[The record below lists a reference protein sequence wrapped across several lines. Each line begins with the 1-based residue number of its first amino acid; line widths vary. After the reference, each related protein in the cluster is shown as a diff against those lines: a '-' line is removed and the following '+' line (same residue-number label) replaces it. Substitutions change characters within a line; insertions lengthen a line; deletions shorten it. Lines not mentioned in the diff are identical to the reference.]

1 MGVGSKIKR
10 KAIFLDRDGVLNK
23 AIVRNRKP
31 YPPSTIDELEI
42 LEGVYEG
49 IQLLKHSGYKLI
61 VITNQPDVARGL
73 TTIEKVNEINNSIIQ
88 LLNVDEIICCFHDDS
103 EDCECR
109 KPKPGMILDAVKKWD
124 IDLSVSYLIG
134 DRWRDIQTAKNIG
147 LTSILIKYDYD
158 EKKINANFECNNLE
172 EAANFILKIY

>member
-31 YPPSTIDELEI
+31 YPPATIDELEI

-88 LLNVDEIICCFHDDS
+88 LLNIDEIICCFHDDS

-109 KPKPGMILDAVKKWD
+109 KPKPGMILEAVKKWD

>member
-23 AIVRNRKP
+23 AIVINGKP
-31 YPPSTIDELEI
+31 YPPSTINELEI

-49 IQLLKHSGYKLI
+49 IELLRHSGYKLI

-103 EDCECR
+103 ENCECR
-109 KPKPGMILDAVKKWD
+109 KPKPGMILEAVKKWE
-124 IDLSVSYLIG
+124 IDLSASYLIG

-158 EKKINANFECNNLE
+158 EKKINADFECFNLE
-172 EAANFILKIY
+172 EAADLILKIY

>member
-73 TTIEKVNEINNSIIQ
+73 TTIEKVNEINNRIIQ

-103 EDCECR
+103 ENCECR
-109 KPKPGMILDAVKKWD
+109 KPKPGMILEAVKKWE

-147 LTSILIKYDYD
+147 LSSILIKYDYD